1 MGILSGIKSL
11 IGKRATKFVGN
22 EYITLASA
30 ASASGET
37 VTAETAMRITAVYS
51 CCRLIGETFA
61 SLPCILYREKGEN
74 RDRAKDH
81 PLYQILHDMPNPYQT
96 SMEFYETL
104 MWHVLLRGNGYAEIM
119 LNGAG
124 VVTALYIRH
133 PDSVTP
139 FVTKEGSLRYRIVD
153 GGVEYTKSHDLIL
166 HVRGPSWNGISGL
179 SVLDL
184 AREQFGNAIAMDK
197 HTGNAFKNGARMGGI
212 LVYPGKLS
220 PQAVENLKSSWK
232 KQTSGAENSGETA
245 VLEHGL
251 EYKPISM
258 TNEQAQFLDEKK
270 LTRSQIA
277 AIFRAPPHMIGD
289 LERATFSNIEQQSLE
304 FYQYTIRPWLVRV
317 ERAMKSKLFSDRE
330 RLLYKAEFN
339 ADALLRGDFLTR
351 QQGLAIQR
359 SNGVINIDEWRALEN
374 RNPLPDNKGK
384 QHLVPMNMQEAG
396 TEPEPQT
403 TVGGVPNAPGTV
415 NNEPDNQPR
424 SNMPPTVI
432 REVVI
437 AELRRIVDKEEKA
450 LSSGKRNKDEFLSE
464 FEAQVCARVAPLYS
478 AALQLANGLSAEQ
491 AKETARQAASRY
503 SKGYVNRSK
512 EDKLCPGRAEE
523 ARLPDEEKAFFGE
536 LQYEGH

>member
-1 MGILSGIKSL
+1 MGIISSIKSL
-11 IGKRATKFVGN
+11 FGKRATKFVGN
-22 EYITLASA
+22 EYIMLSGGT
-30 ASASGET
+30 SASGET
-37 VTAETAMRITAVYS
+37 VTADTAMRITAVYS

-74 RDRAKDH
+74 KDRAKDH
-81 PLYQILHDMPNPYQT
+81 PLYSILHDAPNPYQT

-119 LNGAG
+119 LNNAG
-124 VVTALYIRH
+124 VVTALYLRH

-139 FVTKEGSLRYRIVD
+139 FVTKEGALRYRIID
-153 GGVEYTKSHDLIL
+153 GGVEYTKSHDLVL

-220 PQAVENLKSSWK
+220 PQAVQNLRSSWK
-232 KQTSGAENSGETA
+232 EQTSGAENSGETA
-245 VLEHGL
+245 ILEHGL

-277 AIFRAPPHMIGD
+277 SIFRVPPHMIGD

-317 ERAMKSKLFSDRE
+317 ERAMKIKLFSLRE
-330 RLLYKAEFN
+330 QLMYKAEFN

-396 TEPEPQT
+396 TEPKEPTQDNGT
-403 TVGGVPNAPGTV
+403 PNAPGTV
-415 NNEPDNQPR
+415 LSEPDNEPR
-424 SNMPPTVI
+424 KKVPPI
-432 REVVI
+432 ILRELVTSEI
-437 AELRRIVDKEEKA
+437 SRILDKEEKA
-450 LSSGKRNKDEFLSE
+450 LGNGKRNRDNFLTE
-464 FEAQVCARVAPLYS
+464 FEPQIASRVAPLFS
-478 AALQLANGLSAEQ
+478 VALQLDESVTPHNAKAKAISMAEH
-491 AKETARQAASRY
+491 Y
-503 SKGYVNRSK
+503 SKGYVNRAKQDRMASGHW
-512 EDKLCPGRAEE
+512 EFV
-523 ARLPDEEKAFFGE
+523 RLPEEEKAFFEE
-536 LQYEGH
+536 LENEGH